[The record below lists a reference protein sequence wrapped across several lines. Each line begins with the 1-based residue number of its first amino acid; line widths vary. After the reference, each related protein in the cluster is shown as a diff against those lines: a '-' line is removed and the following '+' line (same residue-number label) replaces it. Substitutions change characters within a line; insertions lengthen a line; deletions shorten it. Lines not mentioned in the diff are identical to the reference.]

1 MIYGAQLVDII
12 LPVSGIF
19 WNSKLDE
26 KWLSYGQKHMPI
38 YGRMRRNWSF
48 LAHILA
54 KYQYFWTKPI
64 LYDNYNSFA
73 RFVQLIAGN
82 ILKCL
87 FKAKN
92 TSKKGQ
98 NRDYLSLHIFQSVC
112 HQKHYSSHI
121 FKVFVPKFWEYV
133 RNVISMLT
141 CERIFRFFS
150 RDFLRTFI
158 QLFAQKVR

>member
-26 KWLSYGQKHMPI
+26 KWLSYGLKCMPI
-38 YGRMRRNWSF
+38 YGHMRRNWSF

-64 LYDNYNSFA
+64 LYDNYNRFA
-73 RFVQLIAGN
+73 RFVQFIAGN

-98 NRDYLSLHIFQSVC
+98 NRDYLSLHILQSVC

-121 FKVFVPKFWEYV
+121 F
-133 RNVISMLT
+133 
-141 CERIFRFFS
+141 
-150 RDFLRTFI
+150 
-158 QLFAQKVR
+158 

>member
-1 MIYGAQLVDII
+1 
-12 LPVSGIF
+12 
-19 WNSKLDE
+19 
-26 KWLSYGQKHMPI
+26 MPI

-73 RFVQLIAGN
+73 CFVQFIAGN

-141 CERIFRFFS
+141 TERIFRFFHAIFRARLS
-150 RDFLRTFI
+150 DFLRKK
-158 QLFAQKVR
+158 LDKRAQKIARQKKSKNPFSS

>member
-1 MIYGAQLVDII
+1 MA
-12 LPVSGIF
+12 
-19 WNSKLDE
+19 K
-26 KWLSYGQKHMPI
+26 KRMPI
-38 YGRMRRNWSF
+38 YGHMRRNWPF

-73 RFVQLIAGN
+73 RFVQFIAGN

-98 NRDYLSLHIFQSVC
+98 NRDYLSLHILQSVY

-133 RNVISMLT
+133 RNVISMLSY
-141 CERIFRFFS
+141 EAIFRFFFARFFAHVYPTFCAKSQINVCKKS
-150 RDFLRTFI
+150 REKKSKNRFI
-158 QLFAQKVR
+158 R

>member
-1 MIYGAQLVDII
+1 MA
-12 LPVSGIF
+12 
-19 WNSKLDE
+19 K
-26 KWLSYGQKHMPI
+26 KRMPI

-73 RFVQLIAGN
+73 CFVQFIAGN

-141 CERIFRFFS
+141 CERIFRFFFRAIFCARLS
-150 RDFLRTFI
+150 NFLRKKSDKR
-158 QLFAQKVR
+158 AQKIARKKSKNRFSR